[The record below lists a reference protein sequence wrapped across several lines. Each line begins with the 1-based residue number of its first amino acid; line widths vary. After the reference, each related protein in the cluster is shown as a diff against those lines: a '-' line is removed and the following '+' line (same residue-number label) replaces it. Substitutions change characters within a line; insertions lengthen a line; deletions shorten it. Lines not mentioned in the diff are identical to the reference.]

1 MPVKPYDDLV
11 TETDE
16 KRVPG
21 EPPRASRP
29 THPPIVET
37 SPPSSSPG
45 ERRLA
50 YPPSDRYRAAE
61 AVTAAEDPDEEDPNA
76 SVARGVALAT
86 AVGVAGAVAIVV
98 LGGVLTLTE
107 VLLIVAGFTG
117 LGVGLALRW
126 GAGEHLAGRRRL
138 AIALALSLGAVALG
152 QLGLWQYG
160 RVEGGVL
167 GPLDYLVNIAGFF
180 QAAPIQD
187 ITDEQWQR
195 LQGAFPDGVCD
206 YSKQPVGQQASIPW
220 VTFADGPGGRPLG
233 DVPRSQGPPSLPP
246 SP

>member
-1 MPVKPYDDLV
+1 MPVRPYDDRV

-16 KRVPG
+16 SRDPG
-21 EPPRASRP
+21 EPPGASRP
-29 THPPIVET
+29 ADPPT
-37 SPPSSSPG
+37 APAGPPTSSPG

-61 AVTAAEDPDEEDPNA
+61 AAATAAEEADEPDPNA

-86 AVGVAGAVAIVV
+86 AVAIAGAVAIVV

-126 GAGEHLAGRRRL
+126 GAAEHLAGRRRVV
-138 AIALALSLGAVALG
+138 IALGLALGAVALG

-160 RVEGGVL
+160 RSEGGVL
-167 GPLDYLVNIAGFF
+167 APLDYLGQVYGPLVLVEFAAAGVIAWL
-180 QAAPIQD
+180 AA
-187 ITDEQWQR
+187 R
-195 LQGAFPDGVCD
+195 
-206 YSKQPVGQQASIPW
+206 
-220 VTFADGPGGRPLG
+220 
-233 DVPRSQGPPSLPP
+233 
-246 SP
+246 